1 MCSTHLKLGRVP
13 ASSPLP
19 SRLCLL
25 CRFSQK
31 LHSTSRFAHDHSHCP
46 VLVPATLVALP
57 STRAIETRSLPTL
70 ARCFPGS
77 FTFYVT
83 HPIRSIPSLATC
95 SMSLMPSAPFF
106 FLMLPISWKWEMGS
120 YLNSEI
126 LRKHGRLTFDCH
138 CARALYEGDGQTEKK
153 VRR

>member
-1 MCSTHLKLGRVP
+1 MCSTPLDLGRVP

-57 STRAIETRSLPTL
+57 STRAIETRSLPTSL
-70 ARCFPGS
+70 AATHRDFA
-77 FTFYVT
+77 FYVAF
-83 HPIRSIPSLATC
+83 PKRSIPSLATC
-95 SMSLMPSAPFF
+95 SMSLIPSAPFF
-106 FLMLPISWKWEMGS
+106 
-120 YLNSEI
+120 
-126 LRKHGRLTFDCH
+126 
-138 CARALYEGDGQTEKK
+138 
-153 VRR
+153 